1 MELLI
6 LIAIIVFVVVLVV
19 KAINS
24 NVSPTM
30 AAPTSSA
37 PPQHRL
43 SLLCTPGTTII
54 EQTEFDTL
62 EVATV
67 GIFSNTKHIVCPR
80 FTVSM
85 FDTGAGN
92 SSESGPVLCLL
103 EDLQAADSAEFRFV
117 LNLEQELNAGSGS
130 SEPVRFLRIPID
142 FLLFPYSGTRKVRIT
157 LVVEDLATRQ
167 KILECHCSWTTVVT
181 GEGYIQQE
189 NKETSGLA
197 ESMKLAMCVAASDGS
212 FGEDEVKAI
221 TTWGSKWVN
230 SLPAG
235 RQDRRRNFL
244 NSALRQATEKIREGS
259 LETLKTTCLSELKR
273 LDNDSLLFEAFE
285 TCLHIVK
292 ADGELHPEEAAH
304 LDEIANHLGLDQGT
318 VKLLRDRH
326 LLHLKVEPI
335 MSEGSADKMLG
346 IHSGMPKEEI
356 RKKLNA
362 VFRKY
367 QGLQNHDK
375 PETRQKA
382 AEWLE
387 MVASARL
394 RHLS

>member
-6 LIAIIVFVVVLVV
+6 LIAIIVFVVVLVQ
-19 KAINS
+19 KANKRNATAIIPPP
-24 NVSPTM
+24 PT
-30 AAPTSSA
+30 
-37 PPQHRL
+37 QDRL
-43 SLLCTPGTTII
+43 SLLCNPGTTVI
-54 EQTEFDTL
+54 EQTQFDTL
-62 EVATV
+62 EVSTV
-67 GIFSNTKHIVCPR
+67 GIFSSTKGIASPR
-80 FTVSM
+80 FTVTM
-85 FDTGAGN
+85 FDTGGGN
-92 SSESGPVLCLL
+92 NSESGPVLCLL

-130 SEPVRFLRIPID
+130 LEPVRFLTVPID
-142 FLLFPYSGTRKVRIT
+142 FLMFPYSGTRKVRIT

-167 KILECHCSWTTVVT
+167 RITECHCSWTTVVT
-181 GEGYIQQE
+181 RDGYIQHE
-189 NKETSGLA
+189 NKETLGLA

-212 FGEDEVKAI
+212 FGDNEVKAI

-230 SLPAG
+230 SLPEA

-259 LETLKTTCLSELKR
+259 LEALKTTCLSELKR

-335 MSEGSADKMLG
+335 MSESSADKMLG

-387 MVASARL
+387 MVAAARL